1 MSDSSDSESIQAENT
16 ETAQSDNSETI
27 LSDNSESLQSNSSDS
42 ETLPNEG
49 GTSEIIQT
57 SDPNIQFDAQELA
70 DFRVKVKKHI
80 DNLNKLKQLNDGQKN
95 IQSQKKALLNENK
108 ELQADLV
115 NFAEDYGINK
125 MTMKNGYVLTFTT
138 IERPK
143 PINEEILRT
152 GIAEQL
158 KHYKNNDTIGT
169 IGVDKFINE
178 LIGSIDTKRKEG
190 VQAVRSVKFS
200 KPKGGQK
207 RTAKKKSNKK
217 KNTEPTDNPSI
228 KKVNKF

>member
-16 ETAQSDNSETI
+16 EAAQSDNSETI
-27 LSDNSESLQSNSSDS
+27 QSDNSESLQTNNTDS
-42 ETLPNEG
+42 ESISNDSSS
-49 GTSEIIQT
+49 SEIIQT

-70 DFRVKVKKHI
+70 DFRIKVKKHI

-95 IQSQKKALLNENK
+95 IQSQKKALMNENK
-108 ELQADLV
+108 ELQKDLV
-115 NFAEDYGINK
+115 SFAEDYGINK

-158 KHYKNNDTIGT
+158 KHYKGNETLGT

-207 RTAKKKSNKK
+207 RTSKRKSNKK
-217 KNTEPTDNPSI
+217 KNN
-228 KKVNKF
+228 